1 VQDAI
6 FTPLAFDTN
15 GSFGPSADR
24 FMALIADKCDG
35 DSRFDF
41 HINRI
46 AIAIQRGNAT
56 IVLEGLKRLPTTI
69 ILLQAT
75 CLLREHRTIRLAI
88 TTNPATAPPPRMEE
102 YASM

>member
-24 FMALIADKCDG
+24 FIALIADKCDG

-41 HINRI
+41 HQNLINRI

-56 IVLEGLKRLPTTI
+56 IVLEGLK
-69 ILLQAT
+69 
-75 CLLREHRTIRLAI
+75 
-88 TTNPATAPPPRMEE
+88 TAARIG
-102 YASM
+102 ASRRQ